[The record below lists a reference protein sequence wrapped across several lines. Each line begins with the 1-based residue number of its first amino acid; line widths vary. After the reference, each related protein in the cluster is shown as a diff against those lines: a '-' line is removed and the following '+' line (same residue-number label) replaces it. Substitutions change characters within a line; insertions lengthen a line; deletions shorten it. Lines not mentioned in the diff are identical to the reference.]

1 MRRPYR
7 IRGRRARLATVRRV
21 HGVRRA
27 PQIALLSHQTSMK
40 GPEGVPSKPLRY
52 RIFDIMGLRFYVR
65 SQPAYCGMQALISL
79 YMRQEVRKFEGLL
92 SLVRRHQID

>member
-65 SQPAYCGMQALISL
+65 SQPAYHKMQALISL
-79 YMRQEVRKFEGLL
+79 YVVRFARGYFW
-92 SLVRRHQID
+92 